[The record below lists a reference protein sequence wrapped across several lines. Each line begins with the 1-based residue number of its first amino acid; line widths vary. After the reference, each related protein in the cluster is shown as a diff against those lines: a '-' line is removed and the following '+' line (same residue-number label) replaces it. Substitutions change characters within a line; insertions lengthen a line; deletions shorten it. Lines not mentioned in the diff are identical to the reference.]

1 MKEANQKILI
11 SKMQRL
17 ACNLLRTSR
26 MAKNVKTRMPSNFT
40 FRNQFHSSK
49 QVGKDWNES
58 VSNLTAGLI
67 SSSKTFAKVCGGVS
81 LGIFGIYTLSQS
93 VIQTD
98 AGYIY
103 VIQNNLSGDFSIVTE
118 PGIYR
123 RVPFFS
129 SVTTYRQVVS
139 VNFDINHPVSVRF
152 ADTYTGLVPAT
163 FRFRLPV
170 DSKSII
176 RMHKDFRS
184 ENSVYN
190 QLLTRNAKNVTIITA
205 TQYTGEEFFQ
215 GGLNRYKQ
223 QLSDQLKNG
232 TYVTERKQV
241 EVEEMALAPVSSKQS
256 DSNKLKHSRQLVWKT
271 VPRKDDHGLELRDEN
286 PLSDYG
292 IEVTQ
297 VLVSDPTPE
306 GSLERLLMDKKKLVA
321 DRIKAVQEQETSKAQ
336 AKTEQLKKEIQR
348 TRAVQDA
355 QREKELAV
363 ISEQKQVE
371 IAKRIQER
379 QVVEQTKLQEL
390 ALIDKEKELQIA
402 KSNLEIGK
410 AASAAAVFEAKA
422 IKERGLAD
430 AAVLQ
435 ARYRALNQ
443 NKEIYLAEIQRDI
456 SQVVYTNLKDFKI
469 EIPKNYVG
477 GSGGKMTSNLDVITS
492 FAALAT
498 MSAADQAKLVAKLN
512 ETS

>member
-1 MKEANQKILI
+1 M
-11 SKMQRL
+11 
-17 ACNLLRTSR
+17 
-26 MAKNVKTRMPSNFT
+26 
-40 FRNQFHSSK
+40 
-49 QVGKDWNES
+49 
-58 VSNLTAGLI
+58 
-67 SSSKTFAKVCGGVS
+67 
-81 LGIFGIYTLSQS
+81 
-93 VIQTD
+93 
-98 AGYIY
+98 
-103 VIQNNLSGDFSIVTE
+103 
-118 PGIYR
+118 
-123 RVPFFS
+123 
-129 SVTTYRQVVS
+129 
-139 VNFDINHPVSVRF
+139 
-152 ADTYTGLVPAT
+152 
-163 FRFRLPV
+163 
-170 DSKSII
+170 
-176 RMHKDFRS
+176 
-184 ENSVYN
+184 
-190 QLLTRNAKNVTIITA
+190 
-205 TQYTGEEFFQ
+205 
-215 GGLNRYKQ
+215 
-223 QLSDQLKNG
+223 
-232 TYVTERKQV
+232 
-241 EVEEMALAPVSSKQS
+241 
-256 DSNKLKHSRQLVWKT
+256 
-271 VPRKDDHGLELRDEN
+271 
-286 PLSDYG
+286 
-292 IEVTQ
+292 
-297 VLVSDPTPE
+297 
-306 GSLERLLMDKKKLVA
+306 
-321 DRIKAVQEQETSKAQ
+321 
-336 AKTEQLKKEIQR
+336 KKEIQR